1 MLIRR
6 HGQLSVRPRLR
17 VKFSGSNKIGFLREL
32 KRWVVKMIE
41 TFYFSEQKKI
51 ENLESRELEADL
63 VNGEGAG
70 GELSEFWFKLG
81 ECAATYR
88 K

>member
-1 MLIRR
+1 MPIRR

-17 VKFSGSNKIGFLREL
+17 VKSSGSNKIGFLREL
-32 KRWVVKMIE
+32 KRWVVKKIE

-63 VNGEGAG
+63 VNEEGAG
-70 GELSEFWFKLG
+70 GELSEF
-81 ECAATYR
+81 
-88 K
+88 